1 MRARRSAADR
11 FLRKEE
17 ARGSNPREST
27 SSLTSFVQAFPRVV
41 PFAAR
46 GFAARAS
53 RDPRESVWAAEFE
66 GANSSGFVRGTRIMS
81 TSARHTSRLGWRT
94 SQASRG
100 RTW

>member
-41 PFAAR
+41 PFVAR
-46 GFAARAS
+46 GVAARAS
-53 RDPRESVWAAEFE
+53 RDPRESMILRREHNAS
-66 GANSSGFVRGTRIMS
+66 GATLQRAVI
-81 TSARHTSRLGWRT
+81 
-94 SQASRG
+94 
-100 RTW
+100 